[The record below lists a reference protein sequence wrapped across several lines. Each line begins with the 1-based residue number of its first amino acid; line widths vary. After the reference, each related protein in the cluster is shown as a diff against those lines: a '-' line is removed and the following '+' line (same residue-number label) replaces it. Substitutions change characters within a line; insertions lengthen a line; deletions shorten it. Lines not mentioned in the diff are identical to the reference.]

1 MRSLTS
7 TLDRCDIMVRNSVF
21 REKLIEISLRFMLRS
36 HCVRYCQL
44 VNPFFN
50 EKVYNIPDWQKRSW

>member
-7 TLDRCDIMVRNSVF
+7 TLDRCNNIMVLNSVF
-21 REKLIEISLRFMLRS
+21 REKLIVTSLRFILRS

-44 VNPFFN
+44 VNPNFN
-50 EKVYNIPDWQKRSW
+50 EEV

>member
-21 REKLIEISLRFMLRS
+21 REELTGNGFRFMFRS
-36 HCVRYCQL
+36 HWVKYCQL
-44 VNPFFN
+44 VNLFFLM
-50 EKVYNIPDWQKRSW
+50 KREILKYVRHF